1 MEDRTVEVRCLE
13 LFFARR
19 TRPLL
24 NRTIVH
30 TGGGCLPTVNERW
43 GQSRDASPPCPENG
57 TINYSVDTFTGIHSQ
72 KVIGVL
78 GS

>member
-1 MEDRTVEVRCLE
+1 MEDRIVEVRCLE

-30 TGGGCLPTVNERW
+30 TGGGCLPTVHERL
-43 GQSRDASPPCPENG
+43 GPHAQRMEEL
-57 TINYSVDTFTGIHSQ
+57 TIQ
-72 KVIGVL
+72 
-78 GS
+78 